1 MKYEILEAITEYYKD
16 DEDLMAD
23 CLVYLSKI
31 TPSDF
36 SYSCLDELVK
46 RDRCVNCGSK
56 LVEYSYKEYH
66 PEIEGDIKFE
76 VVRELACP
84 NCDFS

>member
-1 MKYEILEAITEYYKD
+1 MG
-16 DEDLMAD
+16 
-23 CLVYLSKI
+23 VFFVFLSKI

-66 PEIEGDIKFE
+66 PEIEGDIKCE
-76 VVRELACP
+76 IMRELDCP
-84 NCDFS
+84 NCDFN